1 MSPSFRAAGGTVAGA
16 NLLLVDRRSFLK
28 ASAAAAAGLAIRVPV
43 RAAATTCEPAAP
55 FDPAAWCKARGQGM
69 LKTKTPQSNLPL
81 RGIVSKNVSAWNA
94 ERSKFEAA
102 FRELIGPWPAS
113 PPLAPAEYDRHE
125 DPAFTRIR
133 VSYRSLSGDA
143 YASDIKAWLFIPK
156 GYTTPRPAIVTLH
169 QTVQQGKDE
178 PAGINM
184 TLPWYNFAEYYAR
197 RGYVTLAPD
206 AIGYGE
212 RTKGCNAEQGFE
224 LADAWTILQS
234 RPQMTLLGL
243 MLFDVTRAVDY
254 LQQRAEVDP
263 ARIGVMGHS
272 QGGILTNMA
281 LGIEPRFAAGVAS
294 CGYGLFR
301 TDGYFPDRWA
311 GPQSAY
317 LPRLAL
323 YKVNR
328 NALPIDLLQIM
339 ALAAPTPYL
348 VQTAM
353 LDTIWT
359 PTAVAADPFVA
370 RELRR
375 VHGFYGRADD
385 FISIE
390 ENGDHG
396 WYPDAQTAAD
406 ALFAR
411 ILRP

>member
-1 MSPSFRAAGGTVAGA
+1 
-16 NLLLVDRRSFLK
+16 
-28 ASAAAAAGLAIRVPV
+28 
-43 RAAATTCEPAAP
+43 
-55 FDPAAWCKARGQGM
+55 M

-81 RGIVSKNVSAWNA
+81 RGIAANNRSAWNT
-94 ERSKFEAA
+94 ERAKYLAA
-102 FRELIGPWPAS
+102 FRELIGPWPAR
-113 PPLAPAEYDRHE
+113 PPLVPLELERHE
-125 DPAFTRIR
+125 DPAFSRLK
-133 VSYRSLSGDA
+133 VSFRSLSGDPFA
-143 YASDIKAWLFIPK
+143 EEIRSWLFLPK
-156 GYTTPRPAIVTLH
+156 GYSSPRPAIVTLH
-169 QTVQQGKDE
+169 QTVLQGKDE
-178 PAGINM
+178 PAGLNA
-184 TLPWYNFAEYYAR
+184 TLPWLTFADYYAR
-197 RGYVTLAPD
+197 LGYVTLAPD
-206 AIGYGE
+206 SIGYGE

-224 LADAWTILQS
+224 LADAWSILQS

-254 LQQRAEVDP
+254 LVQRAEVDP

-272 QGGILTNMA
+272 QGGFLTNMA
-281 LGIEPRFAAGVAS
+281 LGLEPRLKVGVAS
-294 CGYGLFR
+294 CGYGIFR
-301 TDGYFPDRWA
+301 TDGFFPERWA

-328 NALPIDLLQIM
+328 NALPIDHLQMM
-339 ALAAPTPYL
+339 ALAAPAAHL

-353 LDTIWT
+353 ADTIWT
-359 PTAVAADPFVA
+359 PSAVAPDPFVA

-385 FISIE
+385 FVSIE
-390 ENGDHG
+390 ETGDHG